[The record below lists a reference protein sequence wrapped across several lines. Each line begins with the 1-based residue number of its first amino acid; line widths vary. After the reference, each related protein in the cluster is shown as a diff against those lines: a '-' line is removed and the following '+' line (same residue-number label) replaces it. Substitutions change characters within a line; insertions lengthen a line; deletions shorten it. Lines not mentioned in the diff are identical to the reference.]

1 MKKVATILLAAIGV
15 LAVASPA
22 AAHVTVNPTQ
32 TTQGGYAQLAFRV
45 PNESD
50 TESTTKLE
58 VQMPEN
64 APLASVSTQPVPG
77 WTATV
82 TKRKLDKPVDVH
94 GSPVSEVVSVITWT
108 AAEGAAIEPGE
119 FQEFAIS
126 AGPLPTGVDQVLF
139 KALQTYSD
147 GTVVRW
153 IDPPKEGAEYPAP
166 ALKLVPAADA
176 STLPLADNNTGT
188 STTLGWVALGVGV
201 LALILAGLALVRSR
215 RS

>member
-1 MKKVATILLAAIGV
+1 MKKVATILLAAAIGV
-15 LAVASPA
+15 LATATPA
-22 AAHVTVNPTQ
+22 AAHVTVSPAQ
-32 TTQGGYAQLAFRV
+32 ATQGSHARLAFEV

-50 TESTTKLE
+50 TAGTTKLE

-64 APLASVSTQPVPG
+64 ATLTAAAVQPVQG

-82 TKRKLDKPVDVH
+82 TRSGDK
-94 GSPVSEVVSVITWT
+94 VSLITWT
-108 AAEGAAIEPGE
+108 ASEGFAIKPGE
-119 FQEFAIS
+119 FQEFVIS

-153 IDPPKEGAEYPAP
+153 IDPPTADAEHPAP
-166 ALKLVPAADA
+166 ALKLVAA
-176 STLPLADNNTGT
+176 TGETKVPLADNNTG
-188 STTLGWVALGVGV
+188 SGNGLSWVALGVGIV
-201 LALILAGLALVRSR
+201 AAILAGLALVRPR

>member
-1 MKKVATILLAAIGV
+1 MKKVAAILLATTIGV
-15 LAVASPA
+15 LATASPA
-22 AAHVTVNPTQ
+22 AAHVSITPSQ
-32 TTQGGYAQLAFRV
+32 ATQGGHARLAFAV

-50 TESTTKLE
+50 TEGTTKLE

-64 APLASVSTQPVPG
+64 AALTAVSVQPVAG

-82 TKRKLDKPVDVH
+82 TRSGDK
-94 GSPVSEVVSVITWT
+94 VSLITWT
-108 AAEGAAIEPGE
+108 ASEGLAIKPGE
-119 FQEFAIS
+119 FQEFVIS

-153 IDPPKEGAEYPAP
+153 IDPPTADAEHPAP
-166 ALKLVPAADA
+166 ALKLVPAAA
-176 STLPLADNNTGT
+176 TSPSSVPLADNNTG
-188 STTLGWVALGVGV
+188 SGNGLSWVALAVGIV
-201 LALILAGLALVRSR
+201 AAILAGLALVRSR